1 MGRERERGGED
12 KKEGGRV
19 REKIEEGW
27 RKEQGQK
34 QGEREGLWEGMKS
47 VQGRLGERALG
58 TDEEEMQIKMARFH
72 FT

>member
-19 REKIEEGW
+19 REKIKEGW

-47 VQGRLGERALG
+47 VQGRSGERALG
-58 TDEEEMQIKMARFH
+58 TDEEEMQIKMARVH